1 MTGILEESML
11 KIKSLNYRK
20 YSCVE
25 LNGGSILTEKLTNND
40 SAPNNILVVK
50 NVAFEVWYYRA

>member
-40 SAPNNILVVK
+40 SAPNIILVVK
-50 NVAFEVWYYRA
+50 NVAFEV